1 MILKT
6 NFNSGVLIKSNK
18 RNSLNVLS
26 RNDIINLF
34 LKNVCII
41 FKGFNLNPKSLL
53 DFTNKFTY
61 IYANDANRRTEVYD
75 KKIKTVDEGNQE
87 MPLHSEASYS
97 PSWPEIIWFYCV
109 KPPKKSGWT
118 TICDGKKI
126 YQDLS
131 TKTKKFFLANP
142 ITYKMDIPYGNNTIK
157 KKPKKIRDWF
167 VNAVGVKKS
176 KIDMNNKSI
185 YIELDR
191 YSVSKLKNSQDY
203 AFSNH
208 LQIILERDPQLL
220 SWRIGDRNKLPS
232 KIQNELKKICTKN
245 TYKIKWEK
253 GDLCMIDNKRFM
265 HGRTKIN
272 KNDQSRQILNI
283 QTLTSNLN

>member
-34 LKNVCII
+34 LKNGCII

-118 TICDGKKI
+118 TEKI
-126 YQDLS
+126 NYLQ
-131 TKTKKFFLANP
+131 
-142 ITYKMDIPYGNNTIK
+142 K
-157 KKPKKIRDWF
+157 KKMLEAWKEQKIIKHSC
-167 VNAVGVKKS
+167 GV
-176 KIDMNNKSI
+176 I
-185 YIELDR
+185 
-191 YSVSKLKNSQDY
+191 
-203 AFSNH
+203 F
-208 LQIILERDPQLL
+208 
-220 SWRIGDRNKLPS
+220 
-232 KIQNELKKICTKN
+232 LKKID
-245 TYKIKWEK
+245 KIRIIGDHTLFIFEIIKSKTINENNILTFNALVEK
-253 GDLCMIDNKRFM
+253 
-265 HGRTKIN
+265 KI
-272 KNDQSRQILNI
+272 IL
-283 QTLTSNLN
+283 